1 MDFEV
6 AEEHRMLK
14 DLVQKFV
21 RDELMPLEAAV
32 MASEAEGRGLGIGAA
47 DHARL
52 DARAH
57 ELGLFGLDAPE
68 DVGGSDLPMLAM
80 VGVEEEMGRCITPY
94 TLPPDS
100 PNLRML
106 MATVNERQRDAYLA
120 PYVAGKT
127 ISAIGISE
135 PGAGSDPAGM
145 TTHAVRDGDD
155 WVINGRKIWITRAA
169 EADFTILMAVTDKV
183 KGARGGMSAFLVDKG
198 TPGFNILRR
207 IPMLGGQ
214 YSYEIA
220 LEDCRVEGWKL
231 LGQEGS
237 GFAPMQVRLGTRRV
251 QMAAWSVGMAQRAL
265 DMVIEYAPQRKTFG
279 LPLSEDQWLFYF
291 CFITMIVLYW
301 AAANLLDSRSGR
313 AMMAIRDQYMAADTM
328 GIDTALYKTVT
339 FGISAAYTG
348 IAGALSAS
356 AIAFVAPDSFNIF
369 LSIKFLIG
377 LVVGGIG
384 SLTGSVI
391 GGIFYV
397 LVDNSAQ
404 SLTQFIRNDLGLP
417 FDLSAYTVF
426 GVLLIAIIY
435 LMPMGIAGGIYLA
448 WRKLRSL
455 RR

>member
-47 DHARL
+47 EHARL

-106 MATVNERQRDAYLA
+106 MATVNDRQRDAYLA

-145 TTHAVRDGDD
+145 TTFAVRDGDD

-265 DMVIEYAPQRKTFG
+265 DMVVEYAPQRKTFG
-279 LPLSEDQWLFYF
+279 LPLSERQAIQFWVAEAATKIHAARLMTYDCAWKQDNGRDVRSEISMIKWFATEMAYETVDRAMQAFGAMGMTKELPLQLMQAKLR
-291 CFITMIVLYW
+291 TMRIYDGPTEVHKW
-301 AAANLLDSRSGR
+301 VVARNLLG
-313 AMMAIRDQYMAADTM
+313 T
-328 GIDTALYKTVT
+328 
-339 FGISAAYTG
+339 
-348 IAGALSAS
+348 
-356 AIAFVAPDSFNIF
+356 
-369 LSIKFLIG
+369 
-377 LVVGGIG
+377 
-384 SLTGSVI
+384 
-391 GGIFYV
+391 
-397 LVDNSAQ
+397 
-404 SLTQFIRNDLGLP
+404 
-417 FDLSAYTVF
+417 
-426 GVLLIAIIY
+426 
-435 LMPMGIAGGIYLA
+435 
-448 WRKLRSL
+448 